1 VAQAENRREFKK
13 NMAIL
18 SCLRGLFS
26 VVFAILIT
34 PISSLQALFYL
45 LVLRTNEK
53 TAQQVPRTWAK
64 MILAVSGVK
73 VRVEGME
80 KLDPGKSY
88 IFAANHQ
95 SQFDI
100 FCLQGRFNWDFRWLA
115 KKELFQ
121 IPLFGPALRR
131 SGNIPVDRAS
141 GRKALQ
147 SLAEAA
153 ERIKNGC
160 SVVIF
165 PEGTRSSDGQ
175 LQEFKAGGM
184 VIAIKAG
191 VGVVPMAICGSRR
204 VLPKGKVLP
213 RAGEVVIRLGA
224 PVDAGLYTL
233 KEKQKLADHL
243 RLRVADLLGQE
254 VTPS

>member
-1 VAQAENRREFKK
+1 
-13 NMAIL
+13 MAIL
-18 SCLRGLFS
+18 SSLRGLFA
-26 VVFAILIT
+26 VLIAVLIT
-34 PISSLQALFYL
+34 PISSLQALLYL
-45 LVLRTNEK
+45 LVFRTTEK
-53 TAQQVPRTWAK
+53 TAQVAPRTWARI
-64 MILAVSGVK
+64 ILAASGVK

-80 KLDPGKSY
+80 KLDPAKSY

-100 FCLQGRFNWDFRWLA
+100 FCLQGCFNWDFRWLA

-121 IPLFGPALRR
+121 IPIFGPALRR

-141 GRKALQ
+141 GRKAMQ

-165 PEGTRSSDGQ
+165 PEGTRSTDGS
-175 LQEFKAGGM
+175 LQAFKVGGM

-204 VLPKGKVLP
+204 VLAKGKVLP
-213 RAGEVVIRLGA
+213 RSAEVVIRLGE
-224 PVDAGLYTL
+224 PVDASAYSL

-243 RLRVADLLGQE
+243 CVQVADLLAQE
-254 VTPS
+254 

>member
-1 VAQAENRREFKK
+1 MVV
-13 NMAIL
+13 L
-18 SCLRGLFS
+18 SYLRGL
-26 VVFAILIT
+26 VTVFFAVLIT
-34 PISSLQALFYL
+34 PISSVQALLYL
-45 LVLRTNEK
+45 LVFRTTEQR
-53 TAQQVPRTWAK
+53 AQVAPRIWAR

-80 KLDPGKSY
+80 KLESGKSY

-100 FCLQGRFNWDFRWLA
+100 FCLQGYFNWDFRWLA
-115 KKELFQ
+115 KKELFK
-121 IPLFGPALRR
+121 IPIFGPALRR

-141 GRKALQ
+141 GREAMR
-147 SLAEAA
+147 SLTEAA
-153 ERIKNGC
+153 ERIRNGC

-165 PEGTRSSDGQ
+165 PEGTRSADGS
-175 LQEFKAGGM
+175 LQAFKVGGM

-213 RAGEVVIRLGA
+213 RSGEVVIRLGE
-224 PVDAGLYTL
+224 PVDASAYSM
-233 KEKQKLADHL
+233 KEKQELADHL
-243 RLRVADLLGQE
+243 RSQVADLLEQE
-254 VTPS
+254 CSPRPS

>member
-1 VAQAENRREFKK
+1 
-13 NMAIL
+13 MAVL
-18 SCLRGLFS
+18 SYLRGLLT
-26 VVFAILIT
+26 VVFVFIMT
-34 PISSLQALFYL
+34 PLSSLQALFYL
-45 LVLRTNEK
+45 LVFRTSEK
-53 TAQQVPRTWAK
+53 TAQAAPTTWAK

-80 KLDPGKSY
+80 KLEPGKSY

-100 FCLQGRFNWDFRWLA
+100 FCLQGRFGWDFRWLA

-121 IPLFGPALRR
+121 IPIFGPALRR
-131 SGNIPVDRAS
+131 SGNIPVDRTS
-141 GRKALQ
+141 GRQAMK

-153 ERIKNGC
+153 ERIKGGT

-165 PEGTRSSDGQ
+165 PEGTRSVDGT
-175 LQEFKAGGM
+175 LQTFKAGGM

-204 VLPKGKVLP
+204 VLPKGRLVP
-213 RAGEVVIRLGA
+213 RSGEVVIRLGE
-224 PVDAGLYTL
+224 PVDASAYTL
-233 KEKQKLADHL
+233 KEKQDLADHL
-243 RLRVADLLGQE
+243 RAQVANLLGQE
-254 VTPS
+254 CPVS